1 MKRYT
6 FANTRQGREIIMR
19 TFFLETQDIVKIT
32 GQRFY
37 KRGFDYFKK
46 GRVIG
51 LTYNQTINTW
61 SAQVRG
67 ASSYNVRIFF
77 FDDDE
82 LEGNCD
88 CPAYATHFTCKHIAA
103 VLLAISNSNSNDPS
117 QTVLTSTT
125 KPNPTLPV
133 RPQAKSDPF
142 TLRMLEA
149 FSSENRAHVLDAKE
163 LRIDYTLIQRKNTQN
178 AKLFLEVELQVGIK
192 KTYIIKEIRTFLT
205 HVKNQQPYPVTNT
218 FTYDPLLHKF
228 AEEDKDIIDQ
238 LIQAY
243 QNEIL
248 YDNDYGMTNKRA
260 VRIPPNSA
268 KPLLEG
274 ISARDHTM
282 KDLQG
287 QIFGSFFLE
296 DKLPP
301 LTFPIDLEN
310 EDSFSINLGALLR
323 FNYFDGYGYLY
334 EAHTF
339 YLTNAK
345 QRLIIDQLFSLLPYR
360 TKHVHLIAR
369 DKMEAFVSNVMPK
382 LERIGQPIYSEKTNE
397 LLAITSLKT
406 KIYLDE
412 LQDTLTANVVFQYGD
427 YELAPYESHQASN
440 LVIKR
445 EMKAERSI
453 LQLLEQAGFYYLN
466 GRFQLFNNE
475 NIYRFLHDALPELH
489 NHALVYISDEVKK
502 LVRAEEPELQANIQV
517 NNTTGMLD
525 VSFDVKGISNTEVQ
539 QLLQALVEKK
549 RYYRIPDGP
558 LLALENESFESF
570 QQFID
575 QLQLSKSD
583 LQDGQVQISAARSLQ
598 IEETFPAEV
607 AHYQDTFEQMLTALK
622 HPEDLQFDLPTTLD
636 ADLRDYQLVGFQWFK
651 TLSYY
656 HLGGILADDM
666 GLGKTV
672 QTISY
677 LLSEKAEKTDG
688 KYQALVIAPASLVYN
703 WRKEIT
709 KFAPSLRAEVIV
721 GTKQQRRAIVEQLTD
736 VDVLITSYPLMRKDQ
751 DIYASVPFDALILD
765 EAQAIKNHLTLT
777 AKAVRSLQ
785 AKHRFALSGTPI
797 ENTLDE
803 LWSIF
808 HTISPGFFG
817 TKKHF
822 LQQDPAYI
830 AMITRPF
837 ILRRLKR
844 DVLAELPDK
853 IETEQYSELTKNQ
866 KQVYLAYV
874 EKMQEKIAETIEQK
888 GFEKGKLEIL
898 AGLTRLRQICCH
910 PSLFLENYTGKSG
923 KLEHLKEL
931 VDELRQSGKRLL
943 IFSQFSSMLKIIN
956 KELQADGHEVFYLDG
971 STPPSQR
978 LEMADA
984 FNEGEKSVFLI
995 SLKAGGTGLNLTGA
1009 DTVILFDLWWNP
1021 AVEEQA
1027 AGRAHRIGQKKVVQ
1041 VIRLITEGTIE
1052 EKIFQLQH
1060 EKRELVDQIIKPGET
1075 MLSTL
1080 SENELR
1086 ELLTIER

>member
-1 MKRYT
+1 
-6 FANTRQGREIIMR
+6 MR
-19 TFFLETQDIVKIT
+19 TFFLETEDIIKIT

-37 KRGFDYFKK
+37 KRGVDYFKK

-67 ASSYNVRIFF
+67 ATNYHVRIFF

-103 VLLAISNSNSNDPS
+103 VLLAISSNSDPS
-117 QTVLTSTT
+117 QLVVTT
-125 KPNPTLPV
+125 TTNKKTTLPV
-133 RPQAKSDPF
+133 QPQAKSDPF

-149 FSSENRAHVLDAKE
+149 FSSENRVHVLDAKE
-163 LRIDYTLIQRKNTQN
+163 LKINYTIIQRKNTQN
-178 AKLFLEVELQVGIK
+178 AKLFLEVELQVGTN
-192 KTYIIKEIRTFLT
+192 KTFIIKEIRTFLI
-205 HVKNQQPYPVTNT
+205 HIKNHQPYPVTNT
-218 FTYDPLLHKF
+218 FTYDPLLHRF
-228 AEEDKDIIDQ
+228 AAEDKEIIDQ

-260 VRIPPNSA
+260 IRIPPNLA
-268 KPLLEG
+268 NPLLEG
-274 ISARDHTM
+274 ISPRDNMM
-282 KDLQG
+282 KDLKG
-287 QIFGSFFLE
+287 EIFESFILE
-296 DKLPP
+296 DELPP

-310 EDSFSINLGALLR
+310 EDSFSINLAALLR
-323 FNYFDGYGYLY
+323 FDYFDGYGFLY

-339 YLTNAK
+339 YRTNAK
-345 QRLIIDQLFSLLPYR
+345 QRLIIDQLFALLPYR

-382 LERIGQPIYSEKTNE
+382 LERIGQPVYSTKTNE
-397 LLAITSLKT
+397 ILAITSLKT

-412 LQDTLTANVVFQYGD
+412 LQDTLTADIVFQYGD
-427 YELAPYESHQASN
+427 HELAPYDSHHASN

-445 EMKAERSI
+445 EIKAERFI
-453 LQLLEQAGFYYLN
+453 LQLLEQAGFYYMN
-466 GRFQLFNNE
+466 GRFQIFNNE
-475 NIYRFLHDALPELH
+475 NIYHFLHDSLPEIH
-489 NHALVYISDEVKK
+489 DHAIVSISDAVKK
-502 LVRAEEPELQANIQV
+502 LIRKEEPQLQTNIQV
-517 NNTTGMLD
+517 NKITGMLD
-525 VSFDVKGISNTEVQ
+525 VSFDINGISNTQVQ
-539 QLLQALVEKK
+539 DLLQALVEKK

-558 LLALENESFESF
+558 LIALENESFDSF

-575 QLQLSKSD
+575 QLQLGKSD

-598 IEETFPAEV
+598 VEETFPAEI
-607 AHYQDTFEQMLTALK
+607 AHYQETFEQMLTALK
-622 HPEDLQFDLPTTLD
+622 HPEELQFSLPNTLD
-636 ADLRDYQLVGFQWFK
+636 ATLRDYQLVGYQWFK

-656 HLGGILADDM
+656 NLGGILADDM

-688 KYQALVIAPASLVYN
+688 NYQALVIAPASLVYN
-703 WRKEIT
+703 WRKEIA

-721 GTKQQRRAIVEQLTD
+721 GTKQQRRAIVEQMKD

-751 DIYASVPFDALILD
+751 DIYASLPFDALILD

-785 AKHRFALSGTPI
+785 ARHRFALSGTPI

-803 LWSIF
+803 LWAIF

-844 DVLAELPDK
+844 DVLEELPDK
-853 IETEQYSELTKNQ
+853 IETEQYSELTTNQ

-874 EKMQEKIAETIEQK
+874 EKMQEKITQTIEQK

-931 VDELRQSGKRLL
+931 VNELRQSGKRLL
-943 IFSQFSSMLKIIN
+943 IFSQFSSMLKIID
-956 KELQADGHEVFYLDG
+956 KELKADGHEIFYLDG
-971 STPPSQR
+971 STPPPQR

-984 FNEGEKSVFLI
+984 FNDGENSVFLI

-1027 AGRAHRIGQKKVVQ
+1027 AGRAHRIGQKNVVQ

-1060 EKRELVDQIIKPGET
+1060 KKRELVDQIIKPGET

-1086 ELLTIER
+1086 ELLTIDR

>member
-1 MKRYT
+1 
-6 FANTRQGREIIMR
+6 MR
-19 TFFLETQDIVKIT
+19 TFFLETHDIVKIT

-67 ASSYNVRIFF
+67 ANNYHVRIFF

-82 LEGNCD
+82 LEGKCD
-88 CPAYATHFTCKHIAA
+88 CPAYAAHFTCKHIAA
-103 VLLAISNSNSNDPS
+103 VLLAISNSSTNNQAIITDTTNQDPS
-117 QTVLTSTT
+117 LFT
-125 KPNPTLPV
+125 

-149 FSSENRAHVLDAKE
+149 FGNENRAHILEEKE
-163 LRIDYTLIQRKNTQN
+163 LQIHYTLTQRKNAQN
-178 AKLFLEVELQVGIK
+178 AKLFLEIELQIGTN
-192 KTYIIKEIRTFLT
+192 KTYIIKEIRTFLS
-205 HVKNQQPYPVTNT
+205 HVKNHQPYPVTGT
-218 FTYDPLLHKF
+218 FTYDPALHTFKD
-228 AEEDKDIIDQ
+228 EDRVIIDQ

-248 YDNDYGMTNKRA
+248 YDNDYGLMNKRA
-260 VRIPPNSA
+260 IRIPPNLA
-268 KPLLEG
+268 NTLLED
-274 ISARDHTM
+274 ISASNHTM
-282 KDLQG
+282 KDIQG
-287 QIFGSFFLE
+287 QQFSNISIKDE
-296 DKLPP
+296 LPI
-301 LTFPIDLEN
+301 LTFPIELEN
-310 EDSFSINLGALLR
+310 EDSFSINFAALLR

-334 EAHTF
+334 ENHIF
-339 YLTNAK
+339 YRTTAT

-369 DKMEAFVSNVMPK
+369 DKMEAFISNVMPK
-382 LERIGQPIYSEKTNE
+382 LEKIGQPIYSENTSQ
-397 LLAITSLKT
+397 LLAITTLET
-406 KIYLDE
+406 MIYLEE
-412 LQDTLTANVVFQYGD
+412 LQDTLTANVVFQYG
-427 YELAPYESHQASN
+427 EHKLAPYESHHGAN

-445 EMKAERSI
+445 DIKKEQFI

-475 NIYRFLHDALPELH
+475 NIYHFLHDSLTEL
-489 NHALVYISDEVKK
+489 NEHAHVYISNEVKK
-502 LVRAEEPELQANIQV
+502 LIREIEPELQANIKL
-517 NNTTGMLD
+517 NKTSGMLD
-525 VSFDVKGISNTEVQ
+525 VSFDINGISNTDVQ
-539 QLLQALVEKK
+539 DLLQALVEKK

-558 LLALENESFESF
+558 LLSLENESFESF
-570 QQFID
+570 HQFIE
-575 QLQLSKSD
+575 QLQLGKSD

-598 IEETFPAEV
+598 LEETFPAQV

-622 HPEDLQFDLPTTLD
+622 HPEDLQFSLPDTLD
-636 ADLRDYQLVGFQWFK
+636 AELRDYQYIGYQWFK

-656 HLGGILADDM
+656 QLGGILADDM

-672 QTISY
+672 QAISY
-677 LLSEKAEKTDG
+677 LLSEKAAKTDAN
-688 KYQALVIAPASLVYN
+688 YQALVIAPASLVYN
-703 WRKEIT
+703 WKKEIG
-709 KFAPSLRAEVIV
+709 KFAPSLRAQVIV
-721 GTKQQRRAIVEQLTD
+721 GTKQQRKSIVEQMGD
-736 VDVLITSYPLMRKDQ
+736 VDVLITSYPLIRKDQ
-751 DIYASVPFDALILD
+751 DLYASLPLDALILD

-785 AKHRFALSGTPI
+785 ARHRFALSGTPI

-817 TKKHF
+817 SKKHF
-822 LQQDPAYI
+822 LQLDPAYI
-830 AMITRPF
+830 ATITRPF

-844 DVLAELPDK
+844 DVLEELPDK

-874 EKMQEKIAETIEQK
+874 EKMQQKIAETIEEK

-910 PSLFLENYTGKSG
+910 PSLFLENYEGTSG

-931 VDELRQSGKRLL
+931 VAELRQSGNRLL
-943 IFSQFSSMLKIIN
+943 IFSQFSSMLKIID
-956 KELQADGHEVFYLDG
+956 KELKADGHDIFYLDG
-971 STPPSQR
+971 TTPAEQR
-978 LEMADA
+978 LEMADS
-984 FNEGEKSVFLI
+984 FNDGEKSVFLI

-1075 MLSTL
+1075 MLSKL